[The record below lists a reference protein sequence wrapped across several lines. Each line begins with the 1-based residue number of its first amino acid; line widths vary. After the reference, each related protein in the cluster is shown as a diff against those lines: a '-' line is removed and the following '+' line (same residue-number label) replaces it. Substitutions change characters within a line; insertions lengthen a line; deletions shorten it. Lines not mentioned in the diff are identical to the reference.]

1 MVDDT
6 NKELPYIDISNHTL
20 DSIVSSRQDVKNV
33 LLHCNMTKVSGP
45 DLISPRRLKDGS
57 DILTL
62 SYPLIFNYSLDQG
75 YFPKTW
81 TVANVTPIYKKDD

>member
-1 MVDDT
+1 
-6 NKELPYIDISNHTL
+6 
-20 DSIVSSRQDVKNV
+20 
-33 LLHCNMTKVSGP
+33 MTKVSGP

-62 SYPLIFNYSLDQG
+62 SYSLIFNSSLDQG

-81 TVANVTPIYKKDD
+81 TVANVTPIYKKDDKSMPSDCRPISILSQSAKAMERCVHKHLYN